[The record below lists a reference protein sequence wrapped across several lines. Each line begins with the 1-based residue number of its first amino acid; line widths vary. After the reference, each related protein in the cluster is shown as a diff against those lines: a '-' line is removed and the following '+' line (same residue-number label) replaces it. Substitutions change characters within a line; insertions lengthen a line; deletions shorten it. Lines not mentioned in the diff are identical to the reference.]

1 MMKQQARNGAT
12 RVSLVE
18 IVLTDGNSLLGKI
31 HVPAQGRI
39 SDTLNDTR
47 AFIPVEMADGS
58 HVAIAKQAIKK
69 VTLPAAAVQKSYHG
83 NDPHRVLGV
92 REGASPEEVKR
103 AYHRLCNKNHP
114 DRIRALDL
122 GSDFEELATQN
133 MMRINAA
140 YAQLMRGP

>member
-1 MMKQQARNGAT
+1 MKQHARSAAT
-12 RVSLVE
+12 KVCLVE

-39 SDTLNDTR
+39 SDTLNDER

-69 VTLPAAAVQKSYHG
+69 VTLPAAAAQKSHRG
-83 NDPHRVLGV
+83 TEPHRVLGV
-92 REGASPEEVKR
+92 RQDASPEEVKR
-103 AYHRLCNKNHP
+103 AYHKLCNKNHP
-114 DRIRALDL
+114 DRIRALEL
-122 GSDFEELATQN
+122 GSDYEDLATQN

-140 YAQLMRGP
+140 YAQLMRGT